1 MAKIMALPAPETVW
15 HWEVGCY
22 MDLTLERMCLRLRI
36 IAKFRAARPRC
47 AICSC
52 SSQPPIVWSYD
63 LSKVQQEPLCTL
75 TANSDASKRSLC
87 CLCFNQIHA
96 ASHLSNLSSSHPDI
110 FNTRYNIILP
120 FYQTIVAAIARHYSS
135 SVLFPKTAI
144 ALGCIAQIL
153 LSTEEFQRVKH
164 TFAREANNST
174 AVFIASCFQENRNLA
189 HIHSAK
195 YFGTNQPHRMIK
207 VRLFSIMI

>member
-1 MAKIMALPAPETVW
+1 MHQNVRSAVYVSIK
-15 HWEVGCY
+15 Y
-22 MDLTLERMCLRLRI
+22 MLQ
-36 IAKFRAARPRC
+36 
-47 AICSC
+47 AICRIS
-52 SSQPPIVWSYD
+52 PPLI
-63 LSKVQQEPLCTL
+63 L
-75 TANSDASKRSLC
+75 
-87 CLCFNQIHA
+87 
-96 ASHLSNLSSSHPDI
+96 DI